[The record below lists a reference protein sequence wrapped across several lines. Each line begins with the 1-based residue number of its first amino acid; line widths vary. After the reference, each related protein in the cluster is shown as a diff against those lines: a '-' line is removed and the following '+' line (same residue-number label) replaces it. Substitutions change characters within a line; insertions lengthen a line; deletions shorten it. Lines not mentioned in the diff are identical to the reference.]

1 LDSRAVLDFF
11 HRVVEPL
18 ALQALGDETLHASA
32 VSLASGVVGFCG
44 DCESGKSTIAYGLS
58 RRGYRQLADDSLV
71 LQFGHQ
77 GVRAREL
84 PFGVRLRPQSAAFFG
99 VGSGATQIR
108 ATGASAAATVSTQP
122 LSALFILSRTSAG
135 QPVAEQLPALAAY
148 QALLP
153 FARCFDAKDREVR
166 RRVLQH
172 YLELVAVIP
181 VFTLK
186 YASGLESLPAVFD
199 CVERAV
205 GPVKPVKPVK
215 HVESVESVE
224 PVEPVEVEVA

>member
-1 LDSRAVLDFF
+1 MLDLTIRPGDVPFDEHGLVLVQEWCDNDGIVCARSYVGEGVRWMRWQGSASFRFDDTGAVDAFVERPLDSRAVLDFF

-108 ATGASAAATVSTQP
+108 ATGASAAAT
-122 LSALFILSRTSAG
+122 
-135 QPVAEQLPALAAY
+135 
-148 QALLP
+148 
-153 FARCFDAKDREVR
+153 
-166 RRVLQH
+166 
-172 YLELVAVIP
+172 
-181 VFTLK
+181 
-186 YASGLESLPAVFD
+186 
-199 CVERAV
+199 
-205 GPVKPVKPVK
+205 
-215 HVESVESVE
+215 
-224 PVEPVEVEVA
+224 